1 MINEKSE
8 TTTIT
13 SQNESQSELN
23 QDEANAIQ
31 EQKKPKDIVLNNK
44 IILDAVKMYNK
55 LSSQYGKEQKEE
67 EESKMLLEATIFML
81 NGKRI
86 SKIANLEIYE
96 NLQELYLSNN
106 YITEICG
113 LEHLISLQVLNL
125 KGNYIKEIKNIKHL
139 NKLEILDIS
148 YNEIDKFAIEE
159 IPCENLYYVYLFD
172 NPFFETTSI
181 LLYRSKLIQ
190 KCPLIIRIDKLDI
203 SDREKLILID
213 ESNLKSKF
221 SLKCL
226 NFITKHYDNMKNK
239 NVSKL
244 KELDDT
250 IKKDIDNI
258 MSNKTGT
265 KKEKQEKEDYTNKS
279 MIDNKEEEV
288 DQAKIKEKIND
299 LQQQSDEFMK
309 SSMFSLQE
317 KSAAF
322 SKRSQENKK
331 KFLESDTVKELKKQI
346 TILSEKF
353 KQTNFVDPKVKEAFH
368 QKILNAMNFEKR
380 ILNAESYV
388 KNAIQKLTAD
398 NTSFEE
404 RVKEINPK
412 INDNDR
418 AEIRETTGHQKE
430 ILHNEDTIISTS
442 KELLENDSD
451 LPKLEPKTETNPVLI
466 TDTQKVVPKG
476 EEKKSDNPLL
486 SDSDIDD
493 EEEKTDKI

>member
-1 MINEKSE
+1 MLNDKSE

-23 QDEANAIQ
+23 EVNTIQ
-31 EQKKPKDIVLNNK
+31 EQKTPKEIVLNNK

-55 LSSQYGKEQKEE
+55 LSSQYAKEQKEE

-159 IPCENLYYVYLFD
+159 LPCDNLYYVYLFD
-172 NPFFETTSI
+172 NPFFETTSV

-226 NFITKHYDNMKNK
+226 NFITEHYDNMKNK
-239 NVSKL
+239 NVSKF

-258 MSNKTGT
+258 MNNKTT
-265 KKEKQEKEDYTNKS
+265 VKKDYTNKS

-288 DQAKIKEKIND
+288 DQAKIKEKINS

-317 KSAAF
+317 KSAVF

-346 TILSEKF
+346 AILSEKF
-353 KQTNFVDPKVKEAFH
+353 KQTNFVDPKVKEVFH
-368 QKILNAMNFEKR
+368 QKIINAMNFEKR
-380 ILNAESYV
+380 ILNAESYA
-388 KNAIQKLTAD
+388 KNAIKNLTAD
-398 NTSFEE
+398 NTSFDE
-404 RVKEINPK
+404 RVKAINPQL
-412 INDNDR
+412 NDNVK
-418 AEIRETTGHQKE
+418 AEIRQVTTSNLKQN
-430 ILHNEDTIISTS
+430 LTDEDTIISTS
-442 KELLENDSD
+442 KQLLENDSD
-451 LPKLEPKTETNPVLI
+451 LPKLEQKTETNPVLI
-466 TDTQKVVPKG
+466 TDTQKVVSKDN
-476 EEKKSDNPLL
+476 KNDNPLL
-486 SDSDIDD
+486 SDSDIDE

>member
-1 MINEKSE
+1 MLNDKSE

-23 QDEANAIQ
+23 EVNTIQ
-31 EQKKPKDIVLNNK
+31 EQKTPKEIVLNNK

-55 LSSQYGKEQKEE
+55 LSSQYAKEQKEE

-159 IPCENLYYVYLFD
+159 LPCDNLYYVYLFD
-172 NPFFETTSI
+172 NPFFETTSV

-226 NFITKHYDNMKNK
+226 NFITEHYDNMKNK
-239 NVSKL
+239 NVSKF

-258 MSNKTGT
+258 MNNKTT
-265 KKEKQEKEDYTNKS
+265 VKKDYTNKS

-288 DQAKIKEKIND
+288 DQAKIKEKINS

-317 KSAAF
+317 KSAVF

-346 TILSEKF
+346 AILSEKF
-353 KQTNFVDPKVKEAFH
+353 KQTNFVDPKVKEVFH
-368 QKILNAMNFEKR
+368 QKIINAMNFEKR
-380 ILNAESYV
+380 ILNAESYA
-388 KNAIQKLTAD
+388 KNAIKNLTAD
-398 NTSFEE
+398 NTSFDE
-404 RVKEINPK
+404 RVKAIHPQL
-412 INDNDR
+412 NDNVK
-418 AEIRETTGHQKE
+418 AEIRQTTTSNLKQN
-430 ILHNEDTIISTS
+430 LTDEDTIISTS
-442 KELLENDSD
+442 KQLLENDSD
-451 LPKLEPKTETNPVLI
+451 LPKLEQKTETNPVLI
-466 TDTQKVVPKG
+466 TDTQKVVLKDN
-476 EEKKSDNPLL
+476 KNDNPLL
-486 SDSDIDD
+486 SDSDIDE

>member
-1 MINEKSE
+1 MLNDKSE

-23 QDEANAIQ
+23 KVNTIQ
-31 EQKKPKDIVLNNK
+31 EQKTPKEIVLNNK

-55 LSSQYGKEQKEE
+55 LSSQYAKEQKEE

-159 IPCENLYYVYLFD
+159 LPCDNLYYVYLFD
-172 NPFFETTSI
+172 NPFFETTSV

-226 NFITKHYDNMKNK
+226 NFITEHYDNMKNK
-239 NVSKL
+239 NVSKF

-258 MSNKTGT
+258 MNNKTT
-265 KKEKQEKEDYTNKS
+265 VKKDYTNKS

-288 DQAKIKEKIND
+288 DQAKIKEKINS

-317 KSAAF
+317 KSAVF

-346 TILSEKF
+346 AILSEKF
-353 KQTNFVDPKVKEAFH
+353 KQTNFVDPKVKEVFH
-368 QKILNAMNFEKR
+368 QKIINAMNFEKR
-380 ILNAESYV
+380 ILNAESYA
-388 KNAIQKLTAD
+388 KNAIKNLTAD
-398 NTSFEE
+398 NTSFDE
-404 RVKEINPK
+404 RVKAINPQL
-412 INDNDR
+412 NDNVK
-418 AEIRETTGHQKE
+418 AEIRQTTTSNLKQN
-430 ILHNEDTIISTS
+430 LTDEDTIISTS
-442 KELLENDSD
+442 KQLLENDSD
-451 LPKLEPKTETNPVLI
+451 LPKLEQKTETNPVLI
-466 TDTQKVVPKG
+466 TDTQKVVSKDN
-476 EEKKSDNPLL
+476 KNDNPLL
-486 SDSDIDD
+486 SDSDIDE

>member
-1 MINEKSE
+1 MLNDKSE

-23 QDEANAIQ
+23 EVNTIQ
-31 EQKKPKDIVLNNK
+31 EQKTPKEIILNNK

-55 LSSQYGKEQKEE
+55 LSSQYAKEQKEE

-159 IPCENLYYVYLFD
+159 LPCDNLYYVYLFD
-172 NPFFETTSI
+172 NPFFETTSV

-226 NFITKHYDNMKNK
+226 NFITEHYDNMKNK
-239 NVSKL
+239 NVSKF

-258 MSNKTGT
+258 MNNKTT
-265 KKEKQEKEDYTNKS
+265 VKKDYTNKS

-288 DQAKIKEKIND
+288 DQAKIKEKINS

-317 KSAAF
+317 KSAVF

-346 TILSEKF
+346 AILSEKF
-353 KQTNFVDPKVKEAFH
+353 KQTNFVDPKVKEVFH
-368 QKILNAMNFEKR
+368 QKIINAMNFEKR
-380 ILNAESYV
+380 ILNAESYA
-388 KNAIQKLTAD
+388 KNAIKNLTAD
-398 NTSFEE
+398 NTSFDE
-404 RVKEINPK
+404 RVKAINPQL
-412 INDNDR
+412 NDTVK
-418 AEIRETTGHQKE
+418 AEIRQTTTSNLKQN
-430 ILHNEDTIISTS
+430 LTDEDTIISTS
-442 KELLENDSD
+442 KQLLENDSD
-451 LPKLEPKTETNPVLI
+451 LPKLEQKTETNPVLI
-466 TDTQKVVPKG
+466 TDTQKVVSKDN
-476 EEKKSDNPLL
+476 KNDNPLL
-486 SDSDIDD
+486 SDSDIDE

>member
-1 MINEKSE
+1 MLNDKSE

-23 QDEANAIQ
+23 EVNTIQ
-31 EQKKPKDIVLNNK
+31 EQKTPKEIVLNNK

-55 LSSQYGKEQKEE
+55 LSSQYAKEQKEE

-148 YNEIDKFAIEE
+148 YNEIDKFAIKEL
-159 IPCENLYYVYLFD
+159 PCDNLYYVYLFD
-172 NPFFETTSI
+172 NPFFETTSV

-226 NFITKHYDNMKNK
+226 NFITEHYDNRKNK
-239 NVSKL
+239 NVSKF

-250 IKKDIDNI
+250 IKKEIDNI
-258 MSNKTGT
+258 MNNKTT
-265 KKEKQEKEDYTNKS
+265 VKKDYTNKS

-288 DQAKIKEKIND
+288 DQAKIKEKINS

-317 KSAAF
+317 KSAVF

-346 TILSEKF
+346 AILSEKF
-353 KQTNFVDPKVKEAFH
+353 KQTNFVDPKVKEVFH
-368 QKILNAMNFEKR
+368 QKIINAMNFEKR
-380 ILNAESYV
+380 ILNAESYA
-388 KNAIQKLTAD
+388 KNAIKNLTAD
-398 NTSFEE
+398 NTSFDE
-404 RVKEINPK
+404 RVKAINPQL
-412 INDNDR
+412 NDNVK
-418 AEIRETTGHQKE
+418 AEIRQTTTSNLKQN
-430 ILHNEDTIISTS
+430 LTDEDTIISTS
-442 KELLENDSD
+442 KQLLENDSD
-451 LPKLEPKTETNPVLI
+451 LPKLEQKTETNPVLI
-466 TDTQKVVPKG
+466 TDTQKVVSKDN
-476 EEKKSDNPLL
+476 KNDNPLL
-486 SDSDIDD
+486 SDSDIDE

>member
-1 MINEKSE
+1 MLNDKSE

-13 SQNESQSELN
+13 SQNESQNELN
-23 QDEANAIQ
+23 EVNTIQ
-31 EQKKPKDIVLNNK
+31 EQKTPKEIVLNNK

-55 LSSQYGKEQKEE
+55 LSSQYAKEQKEE

-159 IPCENLYYVYLFD
+159 LPCDNLYYVYLFD
-172 NPFFETTSI
+172 NPFFETTSV

-226 NFITKHYDNMKNK
+226 NFITEHYDNMKNK
-239 NVSKL
+239 NVSKF

-258 MSNKTGT
+258 MNNKTT
-265 KKEKQEKEDYTNKS
+265 VKKDYTNKS

-288 DQAKIKEKIND
+288 DQAKIKEKINS

-317 KSAAF
+317 KSAVF

-346 TILSEKF
+346 AILSEKF
-353 KQTNFVDPKVKEAFH
+353 KQTNFVDPKVKEVFH
-368 QKILNAMNFEKR
+368 QKIINAMNFEKR
-380 ILNAESYV
+380 ILNAESYA
-388 KNAIQKLTAD
+388 KNAIKNLTAD
-398 NTSFEE
+398 NTSFDE
-404 RVKEINPK
+404 RVKAIHPQL
-412 INDNDR
+412 NDNVK
-418 AEIRETTGHQKE
+418 AEIRQTTTSNLKQN
-430 ILHNEDTIISTS
+430 LTDEDTIISTS
-442 KELLENDSD
+442 KQLLENDSD
-451 LPKLEPKTETNPVLI
+451 LPKLEQKTETNPVLI
-466 TDTQKVVPKG
+466 TDTQKVVSKDN
-476 EEKKSDNPLL
+476 KNDNPLL
-486 SDSDIDD
+486 SDSDIDE

>member
-1 MINEKSE
+1 MLNDKSE

-23 QDEANAIQ
+23 EVNTIQ
-31 EQKKPKDIVLNNK
+31 EQKTPKEIVLNNK

-55 LSSQYGKEQKEE
+55 LSSQYAKEQKEE

-159 IPCENLYYVYLFD
+159 LPCDNLYYVYLFD
-172 NPFFETTSI
+172 NPFFETTSV

-226 NFITKHYDNMKNK
+226 NFITEHYDNMKNK
-239 NVSKL
+239 NVSKF

-258 MSNKTGT
+258 MNNKTT
-265 KKEKQEKEDYTNKS
+265 VKKDYTNKS

-288 DQAKIKEKIND
+288 DQAKIKEKINS

-317 KSAAF
+317 KSAVF

-346 TILSEKF
+346 AILSEKF
-353 KQTNFVDPKVKEAFH
+353 KQTNFVDPKVKEVFH
-368 QKILNAMNFEKR
+368 QKIINAMNFEKR
-380 ILNAESYV
+380 ILNAESYA
-388 KNAIQKLTAD
+388 KNAIKNLTAD
-398 NTSFEE
+398 NTSLDE
-404 RVKEINPK
+404 RVKAIHPQL
-412 INDNDR
+412 NDNVK
-418 AEIRETTGHQKE
+418 AEIRQTTTSNLKQN
-430 ILHNEDTIISTS
+430 LTDEDTIISTS
-442 KELLENDSD
+442 KQLLENDSD
-451 LPKLEPKTETNPVLI
+451 LPKLEQKTETNPVLI
-466 TDTQKVVPKG
+466 TDTQKVVSKDN
-476 EEKKSDNPLL
+476 KNDNPLL
-486 SDSDIDD
+486 SDSDIDE

>member
-1 MINEKSE
+1 MLNDKSE

-23 QDEANAIQ
+23 EVNTIQ
-31 EQKKPKDIVLNNK
+31 EQKTPKEIVLNNK

-55 LSSQYGKEQKEE
+55 LSSQYAKEQKEE

-148 YNEIDKFAIEE
+148 YNEIDKFAIGEL
-159 IPCENLYYVYLFD
+159 PCDNLYYVYLFD
-172 NPFFETTSI
+172 NPFFETTSV

-226 NFITKHYDNMKNK
+226 NFITEHYDNMKNK
-239 NVSKL
+239 NVSKF

-258 MSNKTGT
+258 MNNKTT
-265 KKEKQEKEDYTNKS
+265 VKKDYTNKS

-288 DQAKIKEKIND
+288 DQAKIKEKINS

-317 KSAAF
+317 KSAVF

-346 TILSEKF
+346 AILSEKF
-353 KQTNFVDPKVKEAFH
+353 KQTNFVDPKVKEVFH
-368 QKILNAMNFEKR
+368 QKIINAMNFEKR
-380 ILNAESYV
+380 ILNAESYA
-388 KNAIQKLTAD
+388 KNAIKNLTAD
-398 NTSFEE
+398 NTSFDE
-404 RVKEINPK
+404 RVKAINPQL
-412 INDNDR
+412 NDNVK
-418 AEIRETTGHQKE
+418 AEIRQTTTSNLKQN
-430 ILHNEDTIISTS
+430 LTDEDTIISTS
-442 KELLENDSD
+442 KQLLENDSD
-451 LPKLEPKTETNPVLI
+451 LPKLEQKTETNPVLI
-466 TDTQKVVPKG
+466 TDTQKVVSKDN
-476 EEKKSDNPLL
+476 KNDNPLL
-486 SDSDIDD
+486 SDSDIDE

>member
-1 MINEKSE
+1 MLNDKSE

-23 QDEANAIQ
+23 EVNTIQ
-31 EQKKPKDIVLNNK
+31 EQKTPKEIVLNNK

-55 LSSQYGKEQKEE
+55 LSSQYAKEQKEE

-159 IPCENLYYVYLFD
+159 LPCDNLYYVYLFD
-172 NPFFETTSI
+172 NPFFETTSV

-226 NFITKHYDNMKNK
+226 NFITEHYDNMKNK
-239 NVSKL
+239 NVSKF

-258 MSNKTGT
+258 MNNKTT
-265 KKEKQEKEDYTNKS
+265 VKIDYTNKS

-288 DQAKIKEKIND
+288 DQAKIKEKINS

-317 KSAAF
+317 KSAVF

-346 TILSEKF
+346 AILSEKF
-353 KQTNFVDPKVKEAFH
+353 KQTNFVDPKVKEVFH
-368 QKILNAMNFEKR
+368 QKIINAMNFEKR
-380 ILNAESYV
+380 ILNAESYA
-388 KNAIQKLTAD
+388 KNAIKNLTAD
-398 NTSFEE
+398 NTSFDE
-404 RVKEINPK
+404 RVKVIHPQL
-412 INDNDR
+412 NDNVK
-418 AEIRETTGHQKE
+418 AEIRQTTTSNLKQN
-430 ILHNEDTIISTS
+430 LTDEDTIISTS
-442 KELLENDSD
+442 KQLLENDSD
-451 LPKLEPKTETNPVLI
+451 LPKLEQKTETNPVLI
-466 TDTQKVVPKG
+466 TDTQKVVSKDN
-476 EEKKSDNPLL
+476 KNDNPLL
-486 SDSDIDD
+486 SDSDIDE

>member
-1 MINEKSE
+1 MLNDKSE

-23 QDEANAIQ
+23 EVNTIQ
-31 EQKKPKDIVLNNK
+31 EQKTPKEIVLNNK

-55 LSSQYGKEQKEE
+55 LSSQYAKEQKEE

-159 IPCENLYYVYLFD
+159 LPCDNLYYVYLFD
-172 NPFFETTSI
+172 NPFFETTSV

-226 NFITKHYDNMKNK
+226 NFITEHYDNMKNK
-239 NVSKL
+239 NVSKF

-258 MSNKTGT
+258 MNNKTT
-265 KKEKQEKEDYTNKS
+265 VKKDYTNKS

-288 DQAKIKEKIND
+288 DQAKIKEKINS

-317 KSAAF
+317 KSAVF

-346 TILSEKF
+346 AILSEKF
-353 KQTNFVDPKVKEAFH
+353 KQTNFVDPKVKEVFH
-368 QKILNAMNFEKR
+368 QKIINAMNFEKR
-380 ILNAESYV
+380 ILNAESYA
-388 KNAIQKLTAD
+388 KNAIKNLTAD
-398 NTSFEE
+398 NTSFDE
-404 RVKEINPK
+404 RVKAIHPQL
-412 INDNDR
+412 NDNVK
-418 AEIRETTGHQKE
+418 AEIRQTTTSNLKQN
-430 ILHNEDTIISTS
+430 LTDEDTIISTS
-442 KELLENDSD
+442 KQLLENDSD
-451 LPKLEPKTETNPVLI
+451 LPKLEQKTETNPVLI
-466 TDTQKVVPKG
+466 TDTQKVVSKDN
-476 EEKKSDNPLL
+476 KNDNPLL
-486 SDSDIDD
+486 SDSDIDE

>member
-1 MINEKSE
+1 MLNDKSE

-23 QDEANAIQ
+23 EVNTIQ
-31 EQKKPKDIVLNNK
+31 EQKTPKEIVLNNK
-44 IILDAVKMYNK
+44 IILAAVKMYNK
-55 LSSQYGKEQKEE
+55 LSSQYAKEQKEE

-159 IPCENLYYVYLFD
+159 LPCDNLYYVYLFD
-172 NPFFETTSI
+172 NPFFETTSV

-226 NFITKHYDNMKNK
+226 NFITEHYDNMKNK
-239 NVSKL
+239 NVSKF

-258 MSNKTGT
+258 MNNKTT
-265 KKEKQEKEDYTNKS
+265 VKKDYTNKS

-288 DQAKIKEKIND
+288 DQAKIKEKINS

-317 KSAAF
+317 KSAVF

-346 TILSEKF
+346 AILSEKF
-353 KQTNFVDPKVKEAFH
+353 KQTNFVDPKVKEVFH
-368 QKILNAMNFEKR
+368 QKIINAMNFEKR
-380 ILNAESYV
+380 ILNAETYA
-388 KNAIQKLTAD
+388 KNAIKNLTAD
-398 NTSFEE
+398 NTSFDE
-404 RVKEINPK
+404 RVKAINPQL
-412 INDNDR
+412 NDNVK
-418 AEIRETTGHQKE
+418 AEIRQTTTSNLKQN
-430 ILHNEDTIISTS
+430 LTDEDTIISTS
-442 KELLENDSD
+442 KQLLENDSD
-451 LPKLEPKTETNPVLI
+451 LPKLEQKTETNPVLI
-466 TDTQKVVPKG
+466 TDTQKVVSKDN
-476 EEKKSDNPLL
+476 KNDNPLL
-486 SDSDIDD
+486 SDSDIDE

>member
-1 MINEKSE
+1 MLNDKSE

-23 QDEANAIQ
+23 EVNTIQ
-31 EQKKPKDIVLNNK
+31 EQKTPKEIVLNNK

-55 LSSQYGKEQKEE
+55 LSSQYAKEQKEE

-159 IPCENLYYVYLFD
+159 LPCDNLYYVYLFD
-172 NPFFETTSI
+172 NPFFETTSV

-226 NFITKHYDNMKNK
+226 NFITEHYDNMKNK
-239 NVSKL
+239 NVSKF

-258 MSNKTGT
+258 MNNKTT
-265 KKEKQEKEDYTNKS
+265 VKKDYTNKS

-288 DQAKIKEKIND
+288 DQAKIKEKINS

-317 KSAAF
+317 KSAVF

-346 TILSEKF
+346 AILSEKF
-353 KQTNFVDPKVKEAFH
+353 KQTNFVDPKVKEVFH
-368 QKILNAMNFEKR
+368 QKIINAMNFEKR
-380 ILNAESYV
+380 ILNAESYA
-388 KNAIQKLTAD
+388 KNAIKNLTAD
-398 NTSFEE
+398 NTSFNE
-404 RVKEINPK
+404 RVKAINPQL
-412 INDNDR
+412 NDNVK
-418 AEIRETTGHQKE
+418 AEIRQTTTSNLKQN
-430 ILHNEDTIISTS
+430 LTDEDTIISTS
-442 KELLENDSD
+442 KQLLENDSD
-451 LPKLEPKTETNPVLI
+451 LPKLEQKTETNPVLI
-466 TDTQKVVPKG
+466 TDTQKVVSKDN
-476 EEKKSDNPLL
+476 KNDNPLL
-486 SDSDIDD
+486 SDSDIDE

>member
-1 MINEKSE
+1 MLNDKSE

-23 QDEANAIQ
+23 EVNTIQ
-31 EQKKPKDIVLNNK
+31 EQKTPKEIVLNNK

-55 LSSQYGKEQKEE
+55 LSSQYAKEQKEE

-96 NLQELYLSNN
+96 NLQELYLINN

-159 IPCENLYYVYLFD
+159 LPCDNLYYVYLFD
-172 NPFFETTSI
+172 NPFFETTSV

-226 NFITKHYDNMKNK
+226 NFITEHYDNMKNK
-239 NVSKL
+239 NVSKF

-258 MSNKTGT
+258 MNNKTT
-265 KKEKQEKEDYTNKS
+265 VKKDYTNKS

-288 DQAKIKEKIND
+288 DQAKIKEKINS

-317 KSAAF
+317 KSAVF

-346 TILSEKF
+346 AILSEKF
-353 KQTNFVDPKVKEAFH
+353 KQTNFVDPKVKEVFH
-368 QKILNAMNFEKR
+368 QKIINAMNFEKR
-380 ILNAESYV
+380 ILNAETYA
-388 KNAIQKLTAD
+388 KNAIKNLTAD
-398 NTSFEE
+398 NTSFDE
-404 RVKEINPK
+404 RVKAINPQL
-412 INDNDR
+412 NDNVK
-418 AEIRETTGHQKE
+418 AEIRQVTTSNLKQN
-430 ILHNEDTIISTS
+430 LTDEDTIISTS
-442 KELLENDSD
+442 KQLLENDSD
-451 LPKLEPKTETNPVLI
+451 LPKLEQKTETNPVLI
-466 TDTQKVVPKG
+466 TDTQKVVSKDN
-476 EEKKSDNPLL
+476 KNDNPLL
-486 SDSDIDD
+486 SDSDIDE

>member
-1 MINEKSE
+1 MLNDKSE

-23 QDEANAIQ
+23 EVNTIQ
-31 EQKKPKDIVLNNK
+31 EQKTPKEIVLNNK

-55 LSSQYGKEQKEE
+55 LSSQYAKEQKEE

-125 KGNYIKEIKNIKHL
+125 KGNYIKEIKNIKNL

-159 IPCENLYYVYLFD
+159 LPCDNLYYVYLFD
-172 NPFFETTSI
+172 NPFFETTSV

-226 NFITKHYDNMKNK
+226 NFITEHYDNMKNK
-239 NVSKL
+239 NVSKF

-258 MSNKTGT
+258 MNNKTT
-265 KKEKQEKEDYTNKS
+265 VKKDYTNKS

-288 DQAKIKEKIND
+288 DQAKIKEKINS

-317 KSAAF
+317 KSAVF

-346 TILSEKF
+346 AILSEKF
-353 KQTNFVDPKVKEAFH
+353 KQTNFVDPKVKEVFH
-368 QKILNAMNFEKR
+368 QKIINAMNFEKR
-380 ILNAESYV
+380 ILNAESYA
-388 KNAIQKLTAD
+388 KNAIKNLTAD
-398 NTSFEE
+398 NTSFDE
-404 RVKEINPK
+404 RVKAIHPQL
-412 INDNDR
+412 NDNVK
-418 AEIRETTGHQKE
+418 AEIRQTTTSNLKQN
-430 ILHNEDTIISTS
+430 LTDEDTIISTS
-442 KELLENDSD
+442 KQLLENDSD
-451 LPKLEPKTETNPVLI
+451 LPKLEQKTETNPVLI
-466 TDTQKVVPKG
+466 TDTQKVVSKDN
-476 EEKKSDNPLL
+476 KNDNPLL
-486 SDSDIDD
+486 SDSDIDE

>member
-1 MINEKSE
+1 MLNDKSE

-23 QDEANAIQ
+23 EVNTIQ
-31 EQKKPKDIVLNNK
+31 EQKTPKEIVLNNK

-55 LSSQYGKEQKEE
+55 LSSQYAKEQKEE

-159 IPCENLYYVYLFD
+159 LPCDNLYYVYLFD
-172 NPFFETTSI
+172 NPFFETTSV

-226 NFITKHYDNMKNK
+226 NFITEHYDNMKNK
-239 NVSKL
+239 NVSKF

-258 MSNKTGT
+258 MNNKTT
-265 KKEKQEKEDYTNKS
+265 VKKDYTNKS
-279 MIDNKEEEV
+279 MIDNKQEAG
-288 DQAKIKEKIND
+288 DQAKIKEKINS

-317 KSAAF
+317 KSAVF
-322 SKRSQENKK
+322 SKRSQENIK

-346 TILSEKF
+346 AILSEKF
-353 KQTNFVDPKVKEAFH
+353 KQTNFVDPKVKEVFH
-368 QKILNAMNFEKR
+368 QKIINAMNFEKR
-380 ILNAESYV
+380 ILNAESYA
-388 KNAIQKLTAD
+388 KNAIKNLTAD
-398 NTSFEE
+398 NTSFDE
-404 RVKEINPK
+404 RVKAIHPQL
-412 INDNDR
+412 NDNVK
-418 AEIRETTGHQKE
+418 AEIRQTTTSNLKQN
-430 ILHNEDTIISTS
+430 LTDEDTIISTS
-442 KELLENDSD
+442 KQLLENDSD
-451 LPKLEPKTETNPVLI
+451 LPKLEQKTETNPVLI
-466 TDTQKVVPKG
+466 TDTQKVVSKDN
-476 EEKKSDNPLL
+476 KNDNPLL
-486 SDSDIDD
+486 SDSDIDE

>member
-1 MINEKSE
+1 MLNDKSE

-23 QDEANAIQ
+23 EVNTIQ
-31 EQKKPKDIVLNNK
+31 EQKTPKEIVLNNK

-55 LSSQYGKEQKEE
+55 LSSQYAKEQKEE

-159 IPCENLYYVYLFD
+159 LPCDNLYYVYLFD
-172 NPFFETTSI
+172 NPFFETTSV
-181 LLYRSKLIQ
+181 LFYRSKLIQ

-226 NFITKHYDNMKNK
+226 NFITEHYDNMKNK
-239 NVSKL
+239 NVSKF

-258 MSNKTGT
+258 MNNKTT
-265 KKEKQEKEDYTNKS
+265 VKKDYTNKS

-288 DQAKIKEKIND
+288 DQAKIKEKINS

-317 KSAAF
+317 KSAVF

-346 TILSEKF
+346 AILSEKF
-353 KQTNFVDPKVKEAFH
+353 KQTNFVDPKVKEVFH
-368 QKILNAMNFEKR
+368 QKIINAMNFEKR
-380 ILNAESYV
+380 ILNAESYA
-388 KNAIQKLTAD
+388 KNAIKNLTAD
-398 NTSFEE
+398 NTSFDE
-404 RVKEINPK
+404 RVKAIHPQL
-412 INDNDR
+412 NDNVK
-418 AEIRETTGHQKE
+418 AEIRQTTTSNLKQN
-430 ILHNEDTIISTS
+430 LTDEDTIISTS
-442 KELLENDSD
+442 KQLLENDSD
-451 LPKLEPKTETNPVLI
+451 LPKLEQKTETNPVLI
-466 TDTQKVVPKG
+466 TDTQKVVSKDN
-476 EEKKSDNPLL
+476 KNDNPLL
-486 SDSDIDD
+486 SDSDIDE

>member
-1 MINEKSE
+1 MLNDKSE

-23 QDEANAIQ
+23 EVNTIQ
-31 EQKKPKDIVLNNK
+31 EQKTPKEIVLNNK

-55 LSSQYGKEQKEE
+55 LSSQYAKEQKEE

-159 IPCENLYYVYLFD
+159 LPCDNLYYVYLFD
-172 NPFFETTSI
+172 NPFFETTSV

-226 NFITKHYDNMKNK
+226 NFITEHYDNMKNK
-239 NVSKL
+239 NVSKF

-258 MSNKTGT
+258 MNNKTT
-265 KKEKQEKEDYTNKS
+265 VKKDYTNKS

-288 DQAKIKEKIND
+288 DQAKIKEKINS

-317 KSAAF
+317 KSAVF

-346 TILSEKF
+346 AILSEKF
-353 KQTNFVDPKVKEAFH
+353 KQTNFVDPKVKEVFH
-368 QKILNAMNFEKR
+368 QKIINAMNFEKR
-380 ILNAESYV
+380 ILNAESYA
-388 KNAIQKLTAD
+388 KNAIKNLTAD
-398 NTSFEE
+398 NTSFDE
-404 RVKEINPK
+404 RVKAIHPQL
-412 INDNDR
+412 NDNVK
-418 AEIRETTGHQKE
+418 AEIRQTTTSNLKQN
-430 ILHNEDTIISTS
+430 LTDEDTIISTS
-442 KELLENDSD
+442 KQLLENDSD
-451 LPKLEPKTETNPVLI
+451 LPKLEQKTETNPVLI
-466 TDTQKVVPKG
+466 TDTQKVASKDN
-476 EEKKSDNPLL
+476 KNDNPLL
-486 SDSDIDD
+486 SDSDIDE

>member
-1 MINEKSE
+1 MLNDKSE

-23 QDEANAIQ
+23 EVNTIQ
-31 EQKKPKDIVLNNK
+31 EQKTPKEIVLNNK

-55 LSSQYGKEQKEE
+55 LSSQYAKEQKEE

-159 IPCENLYYVYLFD
+159 LPCDNLYYVYLFD
-172 NPFFETTSI
+172 NPFFETTSV

-226 NFITKHYDNMKNK
+226 NFITEHYDNMKNK
-239 NVSKL
+239 NVSKF

-258 MSNKTGT
+258 MNNKTT
-265 KKEKQEKEDYTNKS
+265 VKKDYTNKS

-288 DQAKIKEKIND
+288 DQAKIKEKINS

-317 KSAAF
+317 KSAVF

-346 TILSEKF
+346 AILSEKF
-353 KQTNFVDPKVKEAFH
+353 KQTNFVDPKVKEVFH
-368 QKILNAMNFEKR
+368 QKIINAMNFEKR
-380 ILNAESYV
+380 ILNAESYA
-388 KNAIQKLTAD
+388 KNAIKNLTAD
-398 NTSFEE
+398 NTSFDE
-404 RVKEINPK
+404 RVKAINPQL
-412 INDNDR
+412 NDNVK
-418 AEIRETTGHQKE
+418 AEIRQTTTSNLKQN
-430 ILHNEDTIISTS
+430 LTDEDTIISTS
-442 KELLENDSD
+442 KQLLENDSD
-451 LPKLEPKTETNPVLI
+451 LPKLEQKTETNPVLI
-466 TDTQKVVPKG
+466 TDTQKVVSKDN
-476 EEKKSDNPLL
+476 KNDNPLL
-486 SDSDIDD
+486 SDSDIDE